1 MIGMY
6 DEPVAVP
13 IIDLL
18 DSNMMSQ
25 YISAAREQYNQA
37 VQDQKEFAKEFGDLY
52 SPSTSLN
59 KAYYDQTR
67 GRVNAGLNYLYQNGI
82 DPLRSAEGRAY
93 IAKIIRETPYDKI
106 SKWKADADNMKTF
119 QKAAASMVAEGKLTQ
134 DQLDWQ
140 MQKYGLDY
148 DKFDPYTQSW
158 NTLAPTKMDTLE
170 DLTKLPYSILKP
182 SNLTQKQVEAI
193 GYKYDPKNDYTG
205 ITDQMIMDTAGKAI
219 PSVMSTAAGE
229 YYYDKAKQQLQ
240 QAGVTNPTDDQV
252 RQQLQS
258 TVAQLWEGKK
268 NIAWDSNKYS
278 ILDYQN
284 QLDAKKSAR
293 DLANQKAL
301 LDYKYADDTRRAAKG
316 VPDHSSS
323 GSNYKTIFDA
333 AREQPYIPVSTSID
347 NLRANGVT
355 LADPDAQWNEY
366 KQSQSQGDSGNKQ
379 TQSTKQQI
387 ITVNDGQYIAKSGAF
402 RYLNEGR
409 SKTVNF
415 GLYRTP
421 GRKIT
426 ATVTSGPTY
435 NKKLGRY
442 YIKANVISV
451 NNNQSYGAVGQTIWV
466 EVKPGYIGKAPNK
479 AN

>member
-1 MIGMY
+1 MY

-52 SPSTSLN
+52 SPSASLN
-59 KAYYDQTR
+59 KAYYDQTK

-134 DQLDWQ
+134 DQLGWQ

-158 NTLAPTKMDTLE
+158 NTLAPMKMDTLE
-170 DLTKLPYSILKP
+170 DLTKIPYSVLKP
-182 SNLTQKQVEAI
+182 SNLTQQQVEAM
-193 GYKYDPKNDYTG
+193 GYKYDPNNDYTG

-252 RQQLQS
+252 KQQLQG

-268 NIAWDSNKYS
+268 NIAWDPNKYS
-278 ILDYQN
+278 LLNYQN
-284 QLDAKKSAR
+284 VLADQLDAKKSA
-293 DLANQKAL
+293 
-301 LDYKYADDTRRAAKG
+301 G
-316 VPDHSSS
+316 VSDHSSS
-323 GSNYKTIFDA
+323 GSNYKTIFDT
-333 AREQPYIPVSTSID
+333 AREQPYTPVSTSID
-347 NLRANGVT
+347 DLRANGVT

-366 KQSQSQGDSGNKQ
+366 TQSQSQGDSGNKQ

-402 RYLNEGR
+402 RQLNEGR
-409 SKTVNF
+409 SKRVNF

-442 YIKANVISV
+442 YIKANVVSV
-451 NNNQSYGAVGQTIWV
+451 NNNQSAGAVGQTIWV

>member
-1 MIGMY
+1 MY

-59 KAYYDQTR
+59 KAYYDQTS

-170 DLTKLPYSILKP
+170 DLTKIPYSILKP
-182 SNLTQKQVEAI
+182 SNLTQKQVEAM

-252 RQQLQS
+252 RQQLQG

-268 NIAWDSNKYS
+268 NITWDPNKYS

-284 QLDAKKSAR
+284 QLA
-293 DLANQKAL
+293 
-301 LDYKYADDTRRAAKG
+301 
-316 VPDHSSS
+316 DHSSS
-323 GSNYKTIFDA
+323 GSNYKTIFDT
-333 AREQPYIPVSTSID
+333 AREQPYTPVSTSID
-347 NLRANGVT
+347 DLRANGVT

-366 KQSQSQGDSGNKQ
+366 TQSQSQGDSGNKQ

-402 RYLNEGR
+402 RQLNEGR
-409 SKTVNF
+409 SKRVNF

-442 YIKANVISV
+442 YIKANVVSV
-451 NNNQSYGAVGQTIWV
+451 NNNQSAGAVGQTIWV